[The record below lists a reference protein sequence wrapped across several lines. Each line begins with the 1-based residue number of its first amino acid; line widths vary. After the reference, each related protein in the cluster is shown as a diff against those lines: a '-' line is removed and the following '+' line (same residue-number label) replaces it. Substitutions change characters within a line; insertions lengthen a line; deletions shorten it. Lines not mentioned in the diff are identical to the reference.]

1 MSSSSDEEIAA
12 AYLLLKKRR
21 KKTNRRFWVN
31 PFYTINLGYSSYIVA
46 QELNHDPVKFHG
58 FYRMSKRTF
67 QTLVE
72 IIKPEISKRDTNYR
86 KAVSAEERLLITLR
100 YLATGDS
107 YRALTY
113 YFMRGLTTISNIIA
127 TTTEAIWTV
136 LQPKYMSTPTPEKW
150 TSIADRYYTLWNIPN
165 CLGSLDGK
173 HFRIKR
179 LPKTGSTFYNYKGYF
194 SIVLMACA
202 DADGLFTT
210 IDVGEIGR
218 NSDGAVFRTSNLG
231 HALQLGLL
239 ELPQPRPLP
248 LGNDDF
254 PFYFVA
260 DEAFPLKNYIMR
272 PYSKRTLDNRKRVFN
287 YRLSRGRRSVE
298 CAFGMLVSKF
308 RLFEGP
314 ICCKEETINSV
325 IKAACV
331 LHNFIRI
338 KQGIFT
344 QPTETIADRQDQVH
358 IPIEPMPQPQIIR
371 NHSEAQNIRERLC
384 DYFLTPAGAIP
395 YQWNHIV

>member
-298 CAFGMLVSKF
+298 CAFGMLVS
-308 RLFEGP
+308 
-314 ICCKEETINSV
+314 NSV
-325 IKAACV
+325 YLKAQFAQRV
-331 LHNFIRI
+331 FYIISYESSREYLPNQQKLLQIARI
-338 KQGIFT
+338 KYTFQLNLCHNHKLY
-344 QPTETIADRQDQVH
+344 V
-358 IPIEPMPQPQIIR
+358 IIQ
-371 NHSEAQNIRERLC
+371 EAQNIRERLC

>member
-210 IDVGEIGR
+210 IDAEIVTEQFFVHQIL
-218 NSDGAVFRTSNLG
+218 DTL
-231 HALQLGLL
+231 LQLGLL

-272 PYSKRTLDNRKRVFN
+272 PYSKQKEFLITAYQEDGEVSNVHLGCWCLN
-287 YRLSRGRRSVE
+287 SVYLK
-298 CAFGMLVSKF
+298 AQFAV
-308 RLFEGP
+308 
-314 ICCKEETINSV
+314 KEETINSV

>member
-136 LQPKYMSTPTPEKW
+136 LQPKYMSTPTPKNGHQ
-150 TSIADRYYTLWNIPN
+150 L
-165 CLGSLDGK
+165 L
-173 HFRIKR
+173 
-179 LPKTGSTFYNYKGYF
+179 
-194 SIVLMACA
+194 IV
-202 DADGLFTT
+202 T
-210 IDVGEIGR
+210 
-218 NSDGAVFRTSNLG
+218 
-231 HALQLGLL
+231 
-239 ELPQPRPLP
+239 
-248 LGNDDF
+248 
-254 PFYFVA
+254 
-260 DEAFPLKNYIMR
+260 
-272 PYSKRTLDNRKRVFN
+272 YS
-287 YRLSRGRRSVE
+287 S
-298 CAFGMLVSKF
+298 
-308 RLFEGP
+308 
-314 ICCKEETINSV
+314 
-325 IKAACV
+325 
-331 LHNFIRI
+331 
-338 KQGIFT
+338 GIY
-344 QPTETIADRQDQVH
+344 
-358 IPIEPMPQPQIIR
+358 QIVWV
-371 NHSEAQNIRERLC
+371 
-384 DYFLTPAGAIP
+384 P
-395 YQWNHIV
+395 